1 LVVVFAMSL
10 ILPDDGYPGYGDVR
24 VAIKDHV
31 SRSGFNKLYRF
42 VRAAR
47 PQGRPG
53 RDAYGKTPHVGPVN
67 SWAVTL
73 PATYKS
79 LKEDGRQV
87 RPAGPEEGG
96 ALELVRFAVAVDV
109 MPKDGISD
117 PQGQTIERALPSLG
131 FGDVHD
137 VRVGKRI
144 ELVVEAPD
152 PGTAE
157 AVVRAA
163 CVRFLA
169 NPVIED
175 FLIHIS
181 EPEVV

>member
-1 LVVVFAMSL
+1 
-10 ILPDDGYPGYGDVR
+10 
-24 VAIKDHV
+24 
-31 SRSGFNKLYRF
+31 
-42 VRAAR
+42 
-47 PQGRPG
+47 
-53 RDAYGKTPHVGPVN
+53 
-67 SWAVTL
+67 
-73 PATYKS
+73 
-79 LKEDGRQV
+79 
-87 RPAGPEEGG
+87 
-96 ALELVRFAVAVDV
+96 LEPVRFAVAVDV

-131 FGDVHD
+131 FANVHD

-152 PGTAE
+152 AEVAE

-175 FLIHIS
+175 FTVSLPH
-181 EPEVV
+181 PVGGPAA

>member
-1 LVVVFAMSL
+1 LL
-10 ILPDDGYPGYGDVR
+10 
-24 VAIKDHV
+24 
-31 SRSGFNKLYRF
+31 
-42 VRAAR
+42 
-47 PQGRPG
+47 
-53 RDAYGKTPHVGPVN
+53 
-67 SWAVTL
+67 
-73 PATYKS
+73 ATYRSSRKRAGRS
-79 LKEDGRQV
+79 GRQV
-87 RPAGPEEGG
+87 LLGGG

-131 FGDVHD
+131 FVDVHD

-175 FLIHIS
+175 FLIHVS
-181 EPEVV
+181 GPEAG

>member
-1 LVVVFAMSL
+1 
-10 ILPDDGYPGYGDVR
+10 
-24 VAIKDHV
+24 
-31 SRSGFNKLYRF
+31 
-42 VRAAR
+42 
-47 PQGRPG
+47 
-53 RDAYGKTPHVGPVN
+53 
-67 SWAVTL
+67 
-73 PATYKS
+73 
-79 LKEDGRQV
+79 
-87 RPAGPEEGG
+87 
-96 ALELVRFAVAVDV
+96 LELVRFAVAVDV

-131 FGDVHD
+131 FADVHD

-152 PGTAE
+152 SATAE

-175 FLIHIS
+175 FLIHVS
-181 EPEVV
+181 GPEAG